1 MCAKGSSSSGSSKS
15 SDSED
20 NEDSD
25 SEQDRL
31 TQETPLDTATKRPR
45 PDSKARGKRS
55 PKAKRPIRLPAKYRQ

>member
-1 MCAKGSSSSGSSKS
+1 MGSSSSGSSKS

-25 SEQDRL
+25 SEQDTL

-45 PDSKARGKRS
+45 PDYKARGKRS
-55 PKAKRPIRLPAKYRQ
+55 PKAKRPIRLPAKYTQ